1 MDAGFRKRSCFKN
14 MRETVRI
21 GCGAGF
27 QGDRLEPALVLAEH
41 GELDYLMLE
50 CLGERT
56 VALAQLR
63 KLHDPAHGYDALLER
78 RMEGLLPL
86 IKRNGV
92 RVVTNMGAAN
102 PLAGA
107 ERIVAIARRLGLTL
121 RVAALTGDD
130 VLAALDPAQIALET
144 GEPLSSA
151 GPLFS
156 ANAYLGVEAM
166 LPCLESGA
174 DIVITGR
181 VADPSLALA
190 PLAHHFGWKLDD
202 ADRFARGTV
211 VGHLLECAGQLT
223 GGYFAD
229 PGKKDVAGMARL
241 GFPFADVDADGDAR
255 LSKVAGTGGV
265 INRMTATEQ
274 LLYEVTDPGAYLT
287 PDVTADFSQVAIT
300 ETGPDTIA
308 VRGARGKTRPA
319 TLKVSVGYHAGYIG
333 EGEISYA
340 GENCVARAQLGA
352 EIVAER
358 LRGQFQELRIDVAG
372 LSALHTRPLSGASQ
386 PYEVRL
392 RVAGRSADRTQ
403 AALIGEEVEAL
414 FTNGP
419 AGGGGARKETR
430 EQIGIV
436 SCLIA
441 RAKVTPAVT
450 VLET

>member
-1 MDAGFRKRSCFKN
+1 
-14 MRETVRI
+14 MRDTVRI

-41 GELDYLMLE
+41 GKLDYLMLE

-63 KLHDPAHGYDALLER
+63 KLHDPGHGYDSLLER

-86 IKRNGV
+86 IRRNGV

-107 ERIVAIARRLGLTL
+107 EKIIAIARKLGLKL

-130 VLAALDPAQIALET
+130 VFEALDPGQKALET
-144 GEPLSSA
+144 GEPLSNSGA
-151 GPLFS
+151 LFS

-174 DIVITGR
+174 DIVLTGR

-190 PLAHHFGWKLDD
+190 PLTHHFGWKLDD

-241 GFPFADVDADGDAR
+241 GFPFADVDADGHAR
-255 LSKVAGTGGV
+255 LSKVAGTGGA

-274 LLYEVTDPGAYLT
+274 LLYEVTDPSAYLT
-287 PDVTADFSQVAIT
+287 PDVTADFSRVVIT
-300 ETGPDTIA
+300 ETEPDTIA
-308 VRGARGKTRPA
+308 VSGARGKQRPD

-340 GENCVARAQLGA
+340 GENCVARAQLGG
-352 EIVAER
+352 EIIAER
-358 LRGQFQELRIDVAG
+358 LRGQFQELRIDVVG
-372 LSALHTRPLSGASQ
+372 LGALHPRPMSGDNYH

-392 RVAGRSADRTQ
+392 RVAGRSADRAQ

-441 RAKVTPAVT
+441 RDKVKPAVT
-450 VLET
+450 VFET